1 MLLETN
7 RSDVVASACH
17 LHMIII
23 MRTRLTLPA
32 FTFVALVLGL
42 VLGLGPGCDTGAN
55 GAAGR
60 RASPD
65 RRANAQASNR
75 GPTPGPTAR
84 PAPPPKRGV
93 PVVWNSDSRLTRLT
107 PDQVWVFHQGRRYP
121 LGTTEATNQGFTIL
135 SLGDNWTPVLL
146 SEQSPGDAQPIEL
159 PYRKRYLDLANDRA
173 DRRGHKLRKGKSNY
187 LELYG
192 IPPTPSVLR
201 RRLGNK
207 RLRTCYAK
215 VNREALKAF
224 KSRISAWGLGFAV
237 RKSQGLRKVID
248 RKLRRKRWKSDEDLR
263 RLKGGKR
270 LLKKL
275 RRAEMR
281 GKAARAALQVLRCEG
296 LLTTRGRRRNKPKG
310 DKVYAALT
318 AYERKHKIVGR
329 GVLTQTMARTMALS
343 PDEADA
349 MALRRVIR
357 ERVVHTAGILED
369 GSANH
374 LAKTY
379 IANGRRIPLSNLV
392 ETFTNAALEGLGLTD
407 AATVRAFLFAM
418 PAPVLRDLRVAIRLP
433 AKPAYYSDNMDLEVT
448 INRGDVYYDPP
459 MHAGG
464 EKISQYRGRTPR
476 LTLWVKYHGQRIPL
490 IRWRTTV
497 GGWKDEIRDGQ
508 VYLKYKASD
517 VGRRV
522 WRDIIAAPVW
532 IPPPSTPPKEIVRGK
547 KIKTDNM
554 GPGYLSAYGLVAAL
568 HLIPRK
574 TRKTPKTPDGI
585 KFWDK
590 GIRTHGSYN
599 YRSVRAGYSHGCHR
613 LYNHKAIRMFSFIL
627 NHRHHDRIG
636 LESYPYLHRFE
647 YKGRKYKI
655 KVSNRGYV
663 YRLKELLPV
672 IVTRGRVLGKRKRPI
687 RQYIKKPGVEYL
699 PDAGT
704 DPALSLDGGVP
715 KTTPNPDPTPSTGPK
730 TGPKTQ
736 PLRPTAPPTEQPGP
750 HPKPRR

>member
-1 MLLETN
+1 M
-7 RSDVVASACH
+7 ASARP
-17 LHMIII
+17 LHKNKPM
-23 MRTRLTLPA
+23 MKRLILS
-32 FTFVALVLGL
+32 ALALILAV
-42 VLGLGPGCDTGAN
+42 GCDTGAT
-55 GAAGR
+55 GR
-60 RASPD
+60 RQS
-65 RRANAQASNR
+65 AQGQADGSTAVK
-75 GPTPGPTAR
+75 GPAAQ

-93 PVVWNSDSRLTRLT
+93 PVVWNSDTRLTRLQA
-107 PDQVWVFHQGRRYP
+107 DQVWVFHQGRRYA
-121 LGTTEATNQGFTIL
+121 LAAAEATRQGFTIL
-135 SLGDNWTPVLL
+135 NLGDDWTPVLL
-146 SEQSPGDAQPIEL
+146 SEQSPGEAQPKPL

-173 DRRGHKLRKGKSNY
+173 DRRGHKLRRGRSNY

-201 RRLGNK
+201 RRLGDK
-207 RLRTCYAK
+207 RLRACYAK
-215 VNREALKAF
+215 VNRQALKAF
-224 KSRISAWGLGFAV
+224 KSRISAWGLGFAM
-237 RKSQGLRKVID
+237 RKARSLRKVVN
-248 RKLRRKRWKSDEDLR
+248 RKLRRKKWTSDEDLK

-270 LLKKL
+270 LLSKL
-275 RRAEMR
+275 RRAELR
-281 GKAARAALQVLRCEG
+281 GKAARAALRVLRCERV
-296 LLTTRGRRRNKPKG
+296 LTTRRRNKPKG
-310 DKVYAALT
+310 DEVYSALT

-329 GVLTQTMARTMALS
+329 GVLTRTMARTMALS
-343 PDEADA
+343 PDESDA
-349 MALRRVIR
+349 MALRRVIS
-357 ERVVHTAGILED
+357 ERVIHTAAIVED
-369 GSANH
+369 GSGRS
-374 LAKTY
+374 LRKTY
-379 IANGRRIPLSNLV
+379 IANGRRVALPNLA

-407 AATVRAFLFAM
+407 ARTVRAFLMAV
-418 PAPVLRDLRVAIRLP
+418 PAPVLRDLRVALRLP

-459 MHAGG
+459 VRKGG
-464 EKISQYRGRTPR
+464 EKVSQYRGRTPR
-476 LTLWVKYHGQRIPL
+476 LTLWVKYRGQRIPL

-508 VYLKYKASD
+508 VYLKYKPSD

-574 TRKTPKTPDGI
+574 TRKTRKNPEGI

-613 LYNHKAIRMFSFIL
+613 LYNHKAIRLFSFIL
-627 NHRHHDRIG
+627 NHRPHDRLG
-636 LESYPYLHRFE
+636 LEPYPYLHRFE

-672 IVTRGRVLGKRKRPI
+672 VVTRGRVLGKRKRPI
-687 RQYIKKPGVEYL
+687 KQYIKKPGVEYL
-699 PDAGT
+699 PDAGAA
-704 DPALSLDGGVP
+704 PATTADGGVP
-715 KTTPNPDPTPSTGPK
+715 NTHPTSDAGVPAPRTTPASSPTPAPSTA
-730 TGPKTQ
+730 PKTQ
-736 PLRPTAPPTEQPGP
+736 PLRPTAPPRVQPGP
-750 HPKPRR
+750 RPTSRR

>member
-1 MLLETN
+1 M
-7 RSDVVASACH
+7 ASARP
-17 LHMIII
+17 LHKISTMIERLRI
-23 MRTRLTLPA
+23 LTLPA
-32 FTFVALVLGL
+32 LALLLAV
-42 VLGLGPGCDTGAN
+42 GCDTGAN
-55 GAAGR
+55 GATGR
-60 RASPD
+60 RQHRKS
-65 RRANAQASNR
+65 Q
-75 GPTPGPTAR
+75 TPIKTSSTSSTTGSTAR
-84 PAPPPKRGV
+84 PTPPPKRGE
-93 PVVWNSDSRLTRLT
+93 PVQWNSDTRLHR
-107 PDQVWVFHQGRRYP
+107 PKADRIWVFHQGRRFTLP
-121 LGTTEATNQGFTIL
+121 IAEATRQGFTIL
-135 SLGDNWTPVLL
+135 DLGDDWTPVLL
-146 SEQSPGDAQPIEL
+146 SEQSPGDAQPKPL

-173 DRRGHKLRKGKSNY
+173 DRRGHKLRRGKSNY

-207 RLRTCYAK
+207 RLRACYAT
-215 VNREALKAF
+215 VNSEALKAF
-224 KSRISAWGLGFAV
+224 KSRISAWGFGFAM
-237 RKSQGLRKVID
+237 RKSRGLRKVVN
-248 RKLRRKRWKSDEDLR
+248 RKLRRKKLQRDEDLR
-263 RLKGGKR
+263 RRKGGKR

-281 GKAARAALQVLRCEG
+281 GKAAQAALEVLRCEG
-296 LLTTRGRRRNKPKG
+296 LLTSRRRNKPKG
-310 DKVYAALT
+310 DEVYKALT

-329 GVLTQTMARTMALS
+329 GVLTRTMARIMALS
-343 PDEADA
+343 PDESDA
-349 MALRRVIR
+349 LALRRVIR
-357 ERVVHTAGILED
+357 ERVIHTAGILED
-369 GSANH
+369 GSAAR

-379 IANGRRIPLSNLV
+379 IANGRRVKLPNLV
-392 ETFTNAALEGLGLTD
+392 ETFTNSALEGLGLTD
-407 AATVRAFLFAM
+407 ARAVRAFLLAV
-418 PAPVLRDLRVAIRLP
+418 PAPVLRDLRVALLLP
-433 AKPAYYSDNMDLEVT
+433 AKPAYYSNNMDLEVV

-459 MHAGG
+459 MRSGG
-464 EKISQYRGRTPR
+464 EKVSQYRGRTPR
-476 LTLWVKYHGQRIPL
+476 LTLWVKYRGQRIPL

-508 VYLKYKASD
+508 VYLKYKPSD

-568 HLIPRK
+568 HLIPRT
-574 TRKTPKTPDGI
+574 TRKTPKNPDGI

-627 NHRHHDRIG
+627 NHRPHDRVG
-636 LESYPYLHRFE
+636 LEPYPYLHRFE

-687 RQYIKKPGVEYL
+687 KQYIKKPGVEYL

-715 KTTPNPDPTPSTGPK
+715 TPTPNPNPSTGPK

-736 PLRPTAPPTEQPGP
+736 PLRPTAPPTVQPGP
-750 HPKPRR
+750 RPTKRP